1 MKKLALFITA
11 LALALAMGVAA
22 QAAAPTGNKWNSQ
35 PAEHAY
41 VFRAAGAQPVVVVD
55 VLGRAG
61 RTINHFGNPA
71 LGSVFCTAQG
81 LGVDSTDNGLADLL
95 QGRAAC
101 LENSHVIRIRIETTK
116 VQVNFADVWTN
127 VPPLVQTDDVVS
139 NAQPAYAVAFTN
151 FSNRCPFPA
160 GHIRLT
166 YRTVQTV
173 AIRWSDDT
181 VGRHVVKSD
190 DYQFL
195 AVHGTQL
202 C

>member
-1 MKKLALFITA
+1 MRRLLLSLFIALGA
-11 LALALAMGVAA
+11 LAAPAWADSRPTPATMDNA
-22 QAAAPTGNKWNSQ
+22 QP
-35 PAEHAY
+35 AY
-41 VFRAAGAQPVVVVD
+41 VFKAAGAAQPVVVVQ

-81 LGVDSTDNGLADLL
+81 LGVDTNDNGLADTL

-101 LENSHVIRIRIETTK
+101 LENSKVIRIRIETTK
-116 VQVNFADVWTN
+116 VQVVFVDSWVN
-127 VPPLVQTDDVVS
+127 VDPLVRTDDAVS
-139 NAQPAYAVAFTN
+139 EANPAYAVAFTPL
-151 FSNRCPFPA
+151 SDRCPFPE

-166 YRTVQTV
+166 YRTTQTV
-173 AIRWSDDT
+173 AIRWSDNT
-181 VGRHVVKSD
+181 VGRHVVTSD
-190 DYQFL
+190 TYQFL